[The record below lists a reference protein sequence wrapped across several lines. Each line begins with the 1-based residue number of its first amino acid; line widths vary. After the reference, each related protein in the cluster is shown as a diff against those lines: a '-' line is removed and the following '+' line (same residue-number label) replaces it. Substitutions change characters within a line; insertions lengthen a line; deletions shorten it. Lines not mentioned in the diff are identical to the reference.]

1 MAIKP
6 INDFLDVYKKLET
19 AIFNIDAKSLEK
31 IKYVNT
37 SAINADD
44 INIFW
49 LENNTNDINIQNKL
63 RLCRM
68 LRNYAQH
75 NDDYKS
81 FIAVTSDMILFIN
94 KLLKD
99 LGCIDKTA
107 GQICKKI
114 QALTEKSL
122 LTECCAMLVSK
133 KLDWLPV
140 IDSKTN
146 TCLGVITYSNI
157 LSWISDGATLKSK
170 LSNLITDKNKK
181 IMTVIQDDV
190 AYNNIPNS
198 EYIIVIKDDIYKGII
213 LKD

>member
-19 AIFNIDAKSLEK
+19 AISNIDTKSLEK
-31 IKYVNT
+31 IKWLNMI
-37 SAINADD
+37 AINADD

-107 GQICKKI
+107 GQICNKI

-122 LTECCAMLVSK
+122 LTECCVMLVSK

-146 TCLGVITYSNI
+146 KCLGVITYNNI
-157 LSWISDGATLKSK
+157 LSWISDGATLKSN

-190 AYNNIPNS
+190 AYNKIPNDD
-198 EYIIVIKDDIYKGII
+198 YIIVIKDDVYKGII